1 RTEMVYGLTGGTG
14 SGKTTVA
21 EYLREFGCEVV
32 DADIIAREVTAKGSP
47 VLAVLAEVFRAD
59 ILDENG
65 ELIRKKLGSIVFGDK
80 EKLARLNE
88 IMRGALDA
96 RFWKALDEAGAKRLY
111 SKVFFDAPA
120 LYETNRENFV
130 DRVWVVAADRE
141 TRIARIMKRDGLT
154 REQVLERMD
163 SQLPEEE
170 KIRRADVVIYNDG
183 TLDDLRN
190 KVAEALSR

>member
-1 RTEMVYGLTGGTG
+1 MIYGLTGGTG

-21 EYLREFGCEVV
+21 EYLKESGCEVV
-32 DADIIAREVTAKGSP
+32 DADIIAREVTAKDSP
-47 VLAVLAEVFRAD
+47 VLATLAEVFGAD

-80 EKLARLNE
+80 EKLTRLNE
-88 IMRGALDA
+88 IMREALDT
-96 RFWKALDEAGAKRLY
+96 RFRKALAEAGEKRLY

-120 LYETNRENFV
+120 LYETNRESFV
-130 DRVWVVAADRE
+130 DKVWVVAADRE

-170 KIRRADVVIYNDG
+170 KIKRADVVIYNDG
-183 TLDDLRN
+183 TLEDLRN
-190 KVAEALSR
+190 KVADALNG

>member
-1 RTEMVYGLTGGTG
+1 MVYGLTGGTG

-47 VLAVLAEVFRAD
+47 VLDVLAETFGAD

-65 ELIRKKLGSIVFGDK
+65 ELIRKKLGSIVFGNK
-80 EKLARLNE
+80 EKLAKLNE
-88 IMRGALDA
+88 LMREALDT
-96 RFWKALDEAGAKRLY
+96 RFRKALDEAGSKRLY

-120 LYETNRENFV
+120 LFETNRDHFV
-130 DRVWVVAADRE
+130 DRVWVVAADLE
-141 TRIARIMKRDGLT
+141 TRIARIMKRDGLS
-154 REQVLERMD
+154 REQVLERMA

-170 KIRRADVVIYNDG
+170 KIRKADVVIYNDG
-183 TLDDLRN
+183 TLEDLRN
-190 KVAEALSR
+190 KVAEALNK